1 MAHSAVVIDQFVVV
15 FGGLNKENNNLI
27 SNDLYVLCLNGV
39 TNALLP
45 KEKVI
50 ITPAPVEDKKIY
62 IKKPKLLKPSPREG
76 SSLPVNS
83 GEMTEKPRAES
94 LISGRSLED

>member
-27 SNDLYVLCLNGV
+27 SNDLYVLSLNGV

-50 ITPAPVEDKKIY
+50 TPTPIEDKKIY
-62 IKKPKLLKPSPREG
+62 IKKPKLIKPSPRD
-76 SSLPVNS
+76 STQQVVS

-94 LISGRSLED
+94 LVSGRSLEDL